1 MIPVSV
7 AYAIE
12 VKTSDKRFTKTGN
25 LVCGDLEID
34 VPHREVLGFDLGEAI
49 ESLPEEDRQAEA
61 DLLQNI
67 FEFAKEISPYDFGEF
82 LENAE
87 QVFADSKL
95 LAGHPAAQDFLN
107 KYRQSAKVTAK
118 LDAHDN
124 DRQALQNAMDQA
136 RQELRDIWGSE
147 IKIIGTS
154 RKKLADQFKAFTDII
169 HQLDTA
175 APPVPMDSPV
185 SYQVRMNRQ
194 GFPDDTLARTLKR
207 AFGGAEKMQ
216 GDAPYWDLA
225 TRFFR
230 IQDQYG
236 FLPPDVPAYRIVID
250 RKQDGIPQQRITATG
265 NSFDELAETI
275 ADKAKTSFGTLENI
289 GDQTRYQAVIH
300 NYGAHDKPPLYI
312 PGPDHARLEDLFN
325 DLPELKKYMPEAHG
339 HFPAPMI

>member
-12 VKTSDKRFTKTGN
+12 VTTPDKRFTKTGE

-49 ESLPEEDRQAEA
+49 ENLPEEDRQAEA

-67 FEFAKEISPYDFGEF
+67 FEFAKEISPYDFSEF

-87 QVFADSKL
+87 QVFADSRL

-147 IKIIGTS
+147 IKITGTS
-154 RKKLADQFKAFTDII
+154 RKKLADQFKAFTDIV
-169 HQLDTA
+169 HQIDTA
-175 APPVPMDSPV
+175 DPPVPVDATV
-185 SYQVRMNRQ
+185 SYRVKMNRQ
-194 GFPDDTLARTLKR
+194 GFPDDSLAKTLRR

-236 FLPPDVPAYRIVID
+236 FLPPDIPAYRIIID
-250 RKQDGIPQQRITATG
+250 RKCDGIPQQRITATA
-265 NSFDELAETI
+265 NSFDELVEQISGRAFQTFGKLE
-275 ADKAKTSFGTLENI
+275 DLGGKTT
-289 GDQTRYQAVIH
+289 YQAVIH
-300 NYGAHDKPPLYI
+300 NYGAHDKPPLYN
-312 PGPDHARLEDLFN
+312 PGQDYKTLDDLIVA
-325 DLPELKKYMPEAHG
+325 LPELKRFMPEAHG